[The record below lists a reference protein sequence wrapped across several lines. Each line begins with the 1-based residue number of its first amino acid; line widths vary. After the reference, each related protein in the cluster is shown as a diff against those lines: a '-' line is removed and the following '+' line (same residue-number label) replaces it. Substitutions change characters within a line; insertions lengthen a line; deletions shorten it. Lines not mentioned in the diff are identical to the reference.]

1 MCCVQRALHHLTLY
15 FKICFLLLCLQK
27 LQLWHWKYYKQRLRE
42 QAHGSNSLLSF
53 QNIDLATWENVSFF
67 PSASGKFFSLKEKKK
82 KKEKEFFPDS
92 QVYLKTRKIP
102 SWGRQAN
109 VAPIVTKLQKVI
121 MTITQIS
128 EREKISTAGNYL
140 PEYFYKF
147 WRFWQAWD

>member
-1 MCCVQRALHHLTLY
+1 M
-15 FKICFLLLCLQK
+15 
-27 LQLWHWKYYKQRLRE
+27 
-42 QAHGSNSLLSF
+42 
-53 QNIDLATWENVSFF
+53 SFF
-67 PSASGKFFSLKEKKK
+67 PSASGKFFSLKEKK

-147 WRFWQAWD
+147 